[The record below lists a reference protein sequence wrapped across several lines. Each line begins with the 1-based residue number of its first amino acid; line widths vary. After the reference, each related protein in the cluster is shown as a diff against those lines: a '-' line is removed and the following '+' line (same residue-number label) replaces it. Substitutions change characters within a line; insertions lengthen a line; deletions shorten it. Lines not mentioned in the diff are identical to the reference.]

1 MWIDYI
7 DMIKE
12 TIQISEQ
19 GYYIKNN
26 ETKHLKTSASE
37 REQSILLSPETLCQ
51 IAKSLKEITPSHV
64 PGLWEGVISL
74 RDLAI

>member
-26 ETKHLKTSASE
+26 ETKHLKTSAS
-37 REQSILLSPETLCQ
+37 
-51 IAKSLKEITPSHV
+51 
-64 PGLWEGVISL
+64 
-74 RDLAI
+74 